1 MCGFLLVL
9 LNISAILREVAIRE
23 RGKKFEK
30 MTQGDGF
37 NDAYATTLTR
47 LKAQKG
53 HKSKSALGLR
63 VLMWVLSSE
72 QPLRA
77 QELCIALG
85 VEIGSAD
92 LDPEKFP
99 ALRTLLESFLGLVM
113 AEATEEPPQSNWCT
127 LLFKSI
133 ISLVIRPFPIVLTQ
147 QLPRFA

>member
-1 MCGFLLVL
+1 MCGFLLVP
-9 LNISAILREVAIRE
+9 LNIGAILREVAIRE

-53 HKSKSALGLR
+53 HKSKSALGLK

-77 QELCIALG
+77 QELCHTLE
-85 VEIGSAD
+85 VDVGSTC
-92 LDPEKFP
+92 LDPENVP
-99 ALRTLLESFLGLVM
+99 ALRTLRASFIGLVTS
-113 AEATEEPPQSNWCT
+113 EAPSPT
-127 LLFKSI
+127 
-133 ISLVIRPFPIVLTQ
+133 V
-147 QLPRFA
+147 